1 MLFDITLK
9 IFSVLTEVLLSDTV
23 NSSFK
28 GQNIDRGKMKVKHT
42 LLNNL
47 QTQEYFQNKY
57 VIYAYFFPP
66 FAISTFKITL

>member
-1 MLFDITLK
+1 MFSQRFCCQTLLIHHLKVK
-9 IFSVLTEVLLSDTV
+9 ILTGE
-23 NSSFK
+23 
-28 GQNIDRGKMKVKHT
+28 KMKVKHT